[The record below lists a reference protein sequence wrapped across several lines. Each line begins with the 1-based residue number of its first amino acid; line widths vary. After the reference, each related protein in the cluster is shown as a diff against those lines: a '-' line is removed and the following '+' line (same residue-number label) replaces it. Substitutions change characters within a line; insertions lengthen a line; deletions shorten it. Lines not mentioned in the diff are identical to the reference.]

1 MSFLLKCHRCVAL
14 SGKNDGVARKAISP
28 WGERVAVAKLFG
40 ETPRPRPEDA
50 VRTRWK
56 PDFLFYLHMNKIVL
70 LIVALAVL
78 GTGGWYGY
86 QQYRVIRAKQV
97 EKARVADAEAK
108 QKAAQAA
115 ADSTR
120 RDVEAQLKPM
130 KVSSIMPGQPG
141 IVIIDKK
148 EYTEGDRLTL
158 PRGGKQ
164 LQIAKVRD
172 DGILLA
178 YNGLTFRLDPPAE
191 PDLAASRK
199 K

>member
-1 MSFLLKCHRCVAL
+1 MTKILLA
-14 SGKNDGVARKAISP
+14 
-28 WGERVAVAKLFG
+28 
-40 ETPRPRPEDA
+40 
-50 VRTRWK
+50 
-56 PDFLFYLHMNKIVL
+56 
-70 LIVALAVL
+70 IVAMAAL
-78 GTGGWYGY
+78 GAGGWYGFQEY
-86 QQYRVIRAKQV
+86 QVIQAQRA
-97 EKARVADAEAK
+97 EKARVAAVEAK
-108 QKAAQAA
+108 QHALQAA
-115 ADSTR
+115 AEATR
-120 RDVEAQLKPM
+120 RDVESQLKPM

-148 EYTEGDRLTL
+148 EYAEGDQLAL

-178 YNGLTFRLDPPAE
+178 YNGLTFRLDPPAA